1 MAQNGALSANQL
13 RFVGAMLTA
22 SSVREAAR
30 LSGLGERTGWRYLQ
44 DPAVKRALSEVVDG
58 TLACVVQ
65 QTVGAM
71 GAAVDTLQEVS
82 KNKLAPAGARVSAA
96 RAILD
101 GGPRLR
107 EAVTLSERVEELER
121 AIMGQEV
128 AT

>member
-71 GAAVDTLQEVS
+71 VAALATLESIHKDTE
-82 KNKLAPAGARVSAA
+82 APAGARVSAA
-96 RAILD
+96 RTILQA
-101 GGPRLR
+101 GPMLR
-107 EAVTLSERVEELER
+107 EASELAERVSELE
-121 AIMGQEV
+121 AIMGQEGQ
-128 AT
+128 